1 VRLGRLLTIAAALF
15 VLYFAVEGG
24 EFGTSDLLRQ
34 RERRAELEARVAELR
49 TEVRELRARKQAIQT
64 DPQVQERIAR
74 EEFGMVRGDREL
86 LYRFTPS
93 PDSTPVTD
101 SARAKPPEP

>member
-1 VRLGRLLTIAAALF
+1 MILLALG
-15 VLYFAVEGG
+15 VLYVLVEGG

-34 RERRAELEARVAELR
+34 RAQRRELEARVGALR
-49 TEVRELRARKQAIQT
+49 AEVRELRARKQAVQS

-93 PDSTPVTD
+93 PDSAAEAD
-101 SARAKPPEP
+101 SARRRGLAP